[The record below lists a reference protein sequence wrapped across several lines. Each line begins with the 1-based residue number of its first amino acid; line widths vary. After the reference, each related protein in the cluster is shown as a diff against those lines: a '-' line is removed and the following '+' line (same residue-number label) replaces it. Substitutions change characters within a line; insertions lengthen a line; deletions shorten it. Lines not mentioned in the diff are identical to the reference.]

1 MPYRFL
7 ALMLAVVLVITLATP
22 AKAEAFDVMTGLA
35 IAGAAIIVLVL
46 VVYLIVANV
55 EGPKMGKAPDLDGP
69 RVVGVVQRHR
79 AVERGEA
86 LAQSRV
92 GIAGGDQAAEA
103 AAGQGG
109 HVAPDVIVA
118 EAEDAHPQRRHNA
131 GHRTAL

>member
-22 AKAEAFDVMTGLA
+22 AKAEAFDVLTGLA

-69 RVVGVVQRHR
+69 RVVEQPVVTYV
-79 AVERGEA
+79 AVAVPSVVRE
-86 LAQSRV
+86 S
-92 GIAGGDQAAEA
+92 
-103 AAGQGG
+103 
-109 HVAPDVIVA
+109 P
-118 EAEDAHPQRRHNA
+118 
-131 GHRTAL
+131 